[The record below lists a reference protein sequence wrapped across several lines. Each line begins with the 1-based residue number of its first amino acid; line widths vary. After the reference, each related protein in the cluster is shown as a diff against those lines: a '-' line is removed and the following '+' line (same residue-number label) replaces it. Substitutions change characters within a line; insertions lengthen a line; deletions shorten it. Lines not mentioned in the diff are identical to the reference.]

1 MSLEILLWVKTDE
14 IERNVA
20 VSIHQKAA
28 DDNRQL
34 NVAKTQRLRT
44 ADSASKARDILCSS
58 QETHLRL
65 R

>member
-20 VSIHQKAA
+20 VSAHQKAA

-34 NVAKTQRLRT
+34 NVAITQLPNLRT
-44 ADSASKARDILCSS
+44 
-58 QETHLRL
+58 LRVKQGTSCVRPEKL
-65 R
+65 I

>member
-20 VSIHQKAA
+20 VSTHQKAA

-34 NVAKTQRLRT
+34 NVAKTQLPELRT
-44 ADSASKARDILCSS
+44 VRVKRGTSCVRPKKPI
-58 QETHLRL
+58 
-65 R
+65 

>member
-44 ADSASKARDILCSS
+44 ADSASTARDFMRSS
-58 QETHLRL
+58 
-65 R
+65 